1 MLTRPRVD
9 SPSETSAPRSKAR
22 AMIAWRRRAAR
33 RFQKRA
39 MILSMVFFMVAV
51 FYAGRMNPLRSENLR
66 GLFQREIRDEKFSE
80 AFAGLSLS
88 GIVELNPSENVV
100 LEQLPYFG
108 NVVERQDELAAHV
121 SQSFFKLD
129 KVFLLEIEAV
139 ELPAPV
145 RRVEIKEGAR
155 PVIPRENFL
164 IREGFDL
171 DLLKALV
178 CFFNER
184 RETARI
190 EVRRSGDAVMVVA
203 VQDETTERIFLEVEE
218 PCRALNVRKALR
230 VLFFEQTEPLPANQN
245 ILQVTQELFVVRLAD
260 SEKVR
265 NLTVKIIQDFH

>member
-1 MLTRPRVD
+1 
-9 SPSETSAPRSKAR
+9 
-22 AMIAWRRRAAR
+22 
-33 RFQKRA
+33 
-39 MILSMVFFMVAV
+39 
-51 FYAGRMNPLRSENLR
+51 MNPLRSENLR

-230 VLFFEQTEPLPANQN
+230 VLFFEQTQ
-245 ILQVTQELFVVRLAD
+245 
-260 SEKVR
+260 
-265 NLTVKIIQDFH
+265 H